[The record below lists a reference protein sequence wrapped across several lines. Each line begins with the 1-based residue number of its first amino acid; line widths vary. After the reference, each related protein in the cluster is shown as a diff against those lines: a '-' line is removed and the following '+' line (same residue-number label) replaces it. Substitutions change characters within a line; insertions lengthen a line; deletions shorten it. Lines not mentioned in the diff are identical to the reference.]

1 MRIMF
6 VADQHEYSAFA
17 LETVSLLARN
27 TFSDV
32 TILGILP
39 RDMAS
44 SVKPG
49 KPCDLLLDHPII
61 NALEKYRE
69 TFLAHWEPNESPY
82 SPTKCQYEWF
92 SVKDG
97 LCEQMMVC
105 RGSIKDLKVRL
116 RFGQPVNETLAAVEE
131 EGVSLVVLGC
141 TRGEEC
147 LWKDNP
153 TFPQKLVQAA
163 PCSVLLVKEAERIE
177 QIYACLDESHITQD
191 SLEMVN
197 QMAVLHGAKVNL
209 VALTKGGGIKAEV
222 YPWFDE
228 VLEYYKKKGLDV
240 DSQFTEIE
248 EFEQFIRNKVQHGLL
263 AMWMGKKSL
272 LEKLFHKDSIE
283 HFISSCRASV
293 LVLR

>member
-17 LETVSLLARN
+17 LDKVAMLAKN

-39 RDMAS
+39 KEMAS
-44 SVKPG
+44 SITPG
-49 KPCDLLLDHPII
+49 KPCDLSLDHPII

-69 TFLAHWEPNESPY
+69 RFLSNWDKDESPY

-92 SVKDG
+92 SLKDG

-105 RGSIKDLKVRL
+105 RGSVKDLKVRL
-116 RFGQPVNETLAAVEE
+116 RFGQPVNETLAAIDE

-141 TRGEEC
+141 TKGETC
-147 LWKDNP
+147 QWKDMP
-153 TFPQKLVQAA
+153 TFPQKLVHAA
-163 PCSVLLVKEAERIE
+163 PCSVLLVKEAERID

-197 QMAVLHGAKVNL
+197 QMAVLHNAKVNL
-209 VALTKGGGIKAEV
+209 VALTKGGGIKTEI

-228 VLEYYKKKGLDV
+228 IHEYYRKKGLDV
-240 DSQFTEIE
+240 ESQFTEID
-248 EFEQFIRNKVQHGLL
+248 EFERFIRDKVQHGLL

-272 LEKLFHKDSIE
+272 LSKLFQRDSIE
-283 HFISSCRASV
+283 HFIGTCRTSV